1 MKLLT
6 LFFTNLLAFFLVTR
20 VRQVVAL
27 TLVGAV
33 AFTIVAP
40 PAKAQLG
47 IPAIIAAAAQ
57 VVATI
62 NNVIG
67 PLLSA
72 IQGTIGAINGVLNQ
86 FRNLWE
92 QVVYPLQ
99 LINRARALVSSMIAQ
114 YRGLLTALMRVNV
127 SSAQLPNPVPLESI
141 MRNRGTGDFAQ
152 LTNAFGQ
159 TYRAIPQPTD
169 AHPIE
174 RDLADIDDAMALANL
189 KTLKASDAMVDQMM
203 AAANAIEDEGVNM
216 APGVGAV
223 PSGRRDDRLRE
234 ESGHDAAND
243 RGSHSPGGGA
253 RGSRQHRAEAER
265 DVWRTISERHADD
278 LQEVRRQNAMPEIL
292 RVCERTN
299 ELDLDATHQD
309 SGADPGDDA
318 RRAAA
323 CQGSIH
329 RCGCDRC
336 RRSGRSTPR
345 SRTSSAP
352 DCETSAVRWMRSTG
366 S

>member
-20 VRQVVAL
+20 VRHVVAV

-62 NNVIG
+62 TNVIG
-67 PLLSA
+67 PLFGS
-72 IQGTIGAINGVLNQ
+72 IRGTLGAVNGVLNQ
-86 FRNLWE
+86 FLNLWQ
-92 QVVYPLQ
+92 QVVYPPQ
-99 LINRARALVSSMIAQ
+99 SINRARSLVVSLIAQ

-127 SSAQLPNPVPLESI
+127 SSAQLPNPVSLDSI
-141 MRNRGTGDFAQ
+141 MRNRGTGDFGQ

-159 TYRAIPQPTD
+159 TYRAIPQPAD

-189 KTLKASDAMVDQMM
+189 KTLKASDAVVDQMM

-216 APGVGAV
+216 APGEAPFLAAAGITASVKSQAMMQRMMAAAIRQEAARV
-223 PSGRRDDRLRE
+223 A
-234 ESGHDAAND
+234 HDN
-243 RGSHSPGGGA
+243 
-253 RGSRQHRAEAER
+253 
-265 DVWRTISERHADD
+265 T
-278 LQEVRRQNAMPEIL
+278 VRKRNAMF
-292 RVCERTN
+292 
-299 ELDLDATHQD
+299 
-309 SGADPGDDA
+309 GAQFRNDM
-318 RRAAA
+318 
-323 CQGSIH
+323 QTIFKK
-329 RCGCDRC
+329 
-336 RRSGRSTPR
+336 
-345 SRTSSAP
+345 
-352 DCETSAVRWMRSTG
+352 
-366 S
+366 